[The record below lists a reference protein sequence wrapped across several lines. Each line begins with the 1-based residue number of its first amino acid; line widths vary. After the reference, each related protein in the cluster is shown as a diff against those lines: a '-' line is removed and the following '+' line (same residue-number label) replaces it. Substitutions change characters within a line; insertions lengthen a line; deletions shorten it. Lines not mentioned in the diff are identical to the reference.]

1 MKNIGRSGKM
11 KRKSKQSGFGMTE
24 MLIVIGVIAVILIYL
39 LSKGK
44 NMTTTVDS
52 GKVVDAVNSIEIGV
66 NQMYSNAG
74 GDYTNLTNGD
84 IVYLVPQSMVQGT
97 GSSKKVI
104 TPWYGDNGTEIQ
116 VAPTNGNKQFT
127 VTLNDLPTKACQ
139 SIGANYLSGVAD
151 AVSAGGSAVT
161 NTGDLNSKCASSDKS
176 TLVLTFH

>member
-1 MKNIGRSGKM
+1 MGKIKKMRSKN
-11 KRKSKQSGFGMTE
+11 KQSGFGMTE
-24 MLIVIGVIAVILIYL
+24 MLIIAGIVAVLLIFL

-44 NMTTTVDS
+44 TLTTTVDS

-66 NQMYSNAG
+66 NQMYANAG
-74 GDYTNLTNGD
+74 GDYTNLTNSD

-104 TPWYGDNGTEIQ
+104 TPWYGDNGTEIK
-116 VAPTNGNKQFT
+116 VAPTNANKQFT

-139 SIGANYLSGVAD
+139 SIGANYLSGVDD

-161 NTGDLNSKCASSDKS
+161 NTSDLNTKCASSDKS